1 MILKV
6 LIRRNKLLI
15 YVVMDVN
22 EIFYDYCTIYTN
34 IESLGCTSET
44 NVLYLLY
51 VSFLK
56 KVLSR
61 GIIGSD
67 LFLKD
72 HFGISLG

>member
-1 MILKV
+1 
-6 LIRRNKLLI
+6 
-15 YVVMDVN
+15 MDVN
-22 EIFYDYCTIYTN
+22 EIFCDYCTIYTN

>member
-1 MILKV
+1 
-6 LIRRNKLLI
+6 
-15 YVVMDVN
+15 MDVN
-22 EIFYDYCTIYTN
+22 EIFYDYCTVYTN

-44 NVLYLLY
+44 NVIYPLY

-61 GIIGSD
+61 GMIGSD

-72 HFGISLG
+72 HFGISLEWCIEWVVEGKGVALRQ